1 MERRADVIV
10 VGAGPGGCT
19 LAALLARSG
28 VDVALL
34 ERHRDLSREFRGY
47 LFQPFA
53 CRLFDE
59 LGLLDAIRELPH
71 AEVRQPTAVV
81 YGRRYPVFDLGRLE
95 KPYDYALLME
105 QPALLRLLIEDAER
119 HGARFS
125 PGTTV
130 EDLLVEEGTVVGVRA
145 HDRERGETD
154 EWRARLVVGAD
165 GRYSTV
171 RERAGIDAGLLPS
184 RLELVWFKLPAAAVG
199 ESALLRVN
207 RAGTL
212 IYFGLGPEE
221 AQAGWFIEKGS
232 YPALRAAGI
241 ERFRERIA
249 AVDPALEPFLAE
261 ALPDFG
267 ACSLLHIEPGLAPEW
282 TRDGLLLLGD
292 AAHVASPVGGQGNG
306 LAIGDAVAAHPV
318 IVDALGL
325 RGPVSGELLSR
336 YEAVRRPEIEAV
348 LRGQRRGERAITAFL
363 LRRDRLP
370 EPIERAFLRVVFAVV
385 PRIPGFQRLRD
396 RFALGDPDLHVALP
410 KAPAVSPPRS
420 ETGV

>member
-1 MERRADVIV
+1 MERRADVVI

-59 LGLLDAIRELPH
+59 LGLLDSIRALPH
-71 AEVRQPTAVV
+71 ATVTEPAAIV
-81 YGRRYPVFDLGRLE
+81 YGRRYPIFDLGTLPD
-95 KPYDYALLME
+95 PYDYALLME
-105 QPALLRLLIEDAER
+105 QPALLRLLIEDATD
-119 HGARFS
+119 HGARFF

-130 EDLLVEEGTVVGVRA
+130 QDLVYEGNAVVGLRA
-145 HDRERGETD
+145 LDRVRGEID

-184 RLELVWFKLPAAAVG
+184 KLELVWFKLPAAAVG
-199 ESALLRVN
+199 ESAIFRVN

-212 IYFGLGPEE
+212 IYFGLGAEE
-221 AQAGWFIEKGS
+221 AQAGWFIEKGG
-232 YPALRAAGI
+232 YPALRAGGI
-241 ERFRERIA
+241 AAFRDRLA
-249 AVDPALEPFLAE
+249 AVDPALEPYLAD

-267 ACSLLHIEPGLAPEW
+267 ACSLLHIEPGLTPEW

-306 LAIGDAVAAHPV
+306 LAVGDAVAAHPV

-325 RGPVSGELLSR
+325 RGPLSGELLSR
-336 YEAVRRPEIEAV
+336 YEAVRRPEIKAV
-348 LRGQRRGERAITAFL
+348 LGAQRAGERAITAFL
-363 LRRDRLP
+363 LGRDRIPAPL
-370 EPIERAFLRVVFAVV
+370 ERVLLRAVLASL
-385 PRIPGFQRLRD
+385 PRIPGFQRVRD
-396 RFALGDPDLHVALP
+396 HFALGDPDLHVALP
-410 KAPAVSPPRS
+410 KTPAVFAPHSQS
-420 ETGV
+420 GV